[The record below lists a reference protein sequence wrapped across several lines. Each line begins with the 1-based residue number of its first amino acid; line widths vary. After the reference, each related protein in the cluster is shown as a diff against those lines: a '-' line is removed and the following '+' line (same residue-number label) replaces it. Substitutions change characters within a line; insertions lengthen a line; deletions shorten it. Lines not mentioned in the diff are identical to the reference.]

1 LKSESFDGKLRDE
14 KGNDELLED
23 DDDDDD
29 DDGNMKLMVVT
40 PMSQLEVERTT
51 LPPNARPIIYIVNK
65 FNVCD

>member
-1 LKSESFDGKLRDE
+1 LKSESFDGKLRSDE
-14 KGNDELLED
+14 KGNDELLE
-23 DDDDDD
+23 DD

-65 FNVCD
+65 FINVCH

>member
-14 KGNDELLED
+14 KGNDELLE
-23 DDDDDD
+23 

-65 FNVCD
+65 FINVCH